1 MEKGKLFVISGPSG
15 VGKGTICKRILEV
28 TGMQF
33 SVSMTTRKPR
43 EHEEDGVN
51 YFFVSDGEFQKVVE
65 EGGFLEYAEVYGNWY
80 GTPLSQTKERLA
92 AGIDVMLDIDIQGAQ
107 NVKKMCP
114 DGIFIFILPPSLA
127 ELKNRIVRRG
137 SETEETMKLRLGA
150 AIDELQHAREYDYCV
165 INGELEEAVSTIEA
179 IWRAEHSKFS
189 EDIFEKIDIKKEE

>member
-1 MEKGKLFVISGPSG
+1 
-15 VGKGTICKRILEV
+15 
-28 TGMQF
+28 
-33 SVSMTTRKPR
+33 
-43 EHEEDGVN
+43 
-51 YFFVSDGEFQKVVE
+51 
-65 EGGFLEYAEVYGNWY
+65 
-80 GTPLSQTKERLA
+80 
-92 AGIDVMLDIDIQGAQ
+92 
-107 NVKKMCP
+107 MCP